1 MNRDLYIKE
10 NVNEHEYEMHRHVYK
25 LNVVKTPKIIAYD
38 RESKVMIMER
48 IPLMNVSD
56 YYGEEEEK
64 VPSAIFTQV
73 RDIVKTLYKNNIIY
87 PDITGYNF
95 LEFIKNVMWVVDF
108 EHAHFKPH
116 LNDTFV
122 EKFIRDP
129 AMNKW
134 NPEFK

>member
-1 MNRDLYIKE
+1 
-10 NVNEHEYEMHRHVYK
+10 MHRHVYK

-64 VPSAIFTQV
+64 VPPAIFTQV

-95 LEFIKNVMWVVDF
+95 LEFNKNAMWVVDF
-108 EHAHFKPH
+108 EHAQFKPH

>member
-64 VPSAIFTQV
+64 VPSAIFAQV

-95 LEFIKNVMWVVDF
+95 LLSTLTYTLYSCSFTLVKHKFNLKFLSTNIVK
-108 EHAHFKPH
+108 FKMAVFW
-116 LNDTFV
+116 L
-122 EKFIRDP
+122 
-129 AMNKW
+129 
-134 NPEFK
+134 